1 MKKYRKIITFVIASI
16 MVFSTTSCSKTAVE
30 PADLTIGVQAELK
43 VVEINDVDD
52 LNKGLN
58 IACQIGTTGEDWLN
72 KNITSSSI
80 SKYNSSDNIVL
91 NLIYGHVD
99 AVIVDEVY
107 ANYVAREYDEIQIN
121 HLKFTTEEY
130 AFAFRKDDEE
140 RRLAVD
146 ETIRKYKNDG
156 TIQSLKDIYMPTE
169 GAVSLPEKLEY
180 NYDYDDILK
189 VGISPDFVPFAYYD
203 YGTVYGF
210 DIDLVEMIAEDNKWG
225 IEFVEMQ
232 FNELIPALQ
241 NGDIDMIAAA
251 MSISEERYEDVDF
264 SLGYFETEQAII
276 TRK

>member
-1 MKKYRKIITFVIASI
+1 
-16 MVFSTTSCSKTAVE
+16 MVFSMASCSKTAVE
-30 PADLTIGVQAELK
+30 PVDLNLEVKAELK
-43 VVEINDVDD
+43 VIEINDIDD
-52 LNKGLN
+52 LNKRLD
-58 IACQIGTTGEDWLN
+58 IACQAGTTGEDWLIR
-72 KNITSSSI
+72 NIKSSSI
-80 SKYNSSDNIVL
+80 SKYNTSDNLVS
-91 NLIYGHVD
+91 NLINGYVD

-121 HLKFTTEEY
+121 NLKFTIEEY

-156 TIQSLKDIYMPTE
+156 TIQSLKDIYMPVE
-169 GAVSLPEKLEY
+169 GAVRLTERSEY

-189 VGISPDFVPFAYYD
+189 VGISPDFAPFAYYD
-203 YGTVYGF
+203 SDTVYGF

-232 FNELIPALQ
+232 FNELTPALK